1 MSGEESGGDDLLD
14 ALRQSPEGWKLDQ
27 ELEIAAEVYGP
38 GPGPLREAL
47 GDLSDEE
54 LVERF
59 RTMLG
64 FDVAW
69 EEPFPETGPEP

>member
-1 MSGEESGGDDLLD
+1 MSGEGAGRDDTPDHDALD
-14 ALRQSPEGWKLDQ
+14 ALWQSPEGWKLDQ

-38 GPGPLREAL
+38 GRGPLREAL
-47 GDLSDEE
+47 SDLTDEE

-64 FDVAW
+64 FDVA
-69 EEPFPETGPEP
+69 